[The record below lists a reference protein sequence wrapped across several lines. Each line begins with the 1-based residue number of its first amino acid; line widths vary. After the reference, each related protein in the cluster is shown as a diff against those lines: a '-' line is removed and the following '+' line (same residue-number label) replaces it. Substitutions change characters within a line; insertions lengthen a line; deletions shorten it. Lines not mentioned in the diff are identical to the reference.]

1 MQVFIILKWSPDS
14 NPRIQVS
21 GVTSIVIPH
30 FVLKHCANWNHKKVC
45 HGFLGFKTKSAHF
58 CFW

>member
-30 FVLKHCANWNHKKVC
+30 FVLKHCANWNNKRRTCVH
-45 HGFLGFKTKSAHF
+45 
-58 CFW
+58 